1 MGSVATLS
9 SLLILWFNYWGRC
22 YPPERWVLLCAAGK
36 PYHRSRSIAQR
47 WINWGERKRCRG
59 GRLFPEQSKR
69 DGSRKVS
76 SECLNH
82 RKHFP
87 ELLMRCH
94 FQESMFSSSSTISI
108 TKTKVSLPRANVEI
122 LPYVSFLPVEFP
134 QANSLWENSFLST
147 SEHDPGTHPPS
158 HPGHS
163 PGMNDT
169 YILLPCS
176 LQQICHQVPSLHSP
190 ISWVNPYHSTLFQLL
205 VSDIPPSTLLP
216 EKLSERFL
224 LVHYQQEKPGFISL
238 AHAALLV
245 FDCRARAICLLG
257 GFSPDSPDCLVV
269 STQLLELQ
277 QCGCESQLSTC

>member
-9 SLLILWFNYWGRC
+9 TLLILWFNYWGRC
-22 YPPERWVLLCAAGK
+22 YPPEKWVLLCAAGK
-36 PYHRSRSIAQR
+36 LYHRSRFIAQR
-47 WINWGERKRCRG
+47 WINLGERKRCRG

-82 RKHFP
+82 LRHFP

-94 FQESMFSSSSTISI
+94 FQESMFSSSFTISI

-122 LPYVSFLPVEFP
+122 LPYISFLPVEFP

-158 HPGHS
+158 HLGHS

-169 YILLPCS
+169 HILS
-176 LQQICHQVPSLHSP
+176 LALCNKSVIKFHHSIHQYLESIL
-190 ISWVNPYHSTLFQLL
+190 I
-205 VSDIPPSTLLP
+205 TLLC
-216 EKLSERFL
+216 SSFWFL
-224 LVHYQQEKPGFISL
+224 TFHPPHCYQRNFLKGFSLFITNKKSPVSL
-238 AHAALLV
+238 AWHMHAPFL
-245 FDCRARAICLLG
+245 CLTAEHEL
-257 GFSPDSPDCLVV
+257 FV
-269 STQLLELQ
+269 SSGAFLQ
-277 QCGCESQLSTC
+277 IPQIAWWCPHSC